1 MVMIELE
8 PPPNSCSK
16 SIESIDQRWT
26 SVLLTH
32 PTLTRPRSP
41 LLQPQPSPIARPISA
56 LKPAGM
62 SSSSSTK
69 HGGGSTPPAATKR
82 GAPPPPPVPELKE
95 LRALLCDNPEA
106 FQVPAFID
114 ALVRPLLDQP
124 DAAGPASKGVGG
136 KASKAVGGSMDFG
149 FDPAALTDLFSALLE
164 RLQALGKEVD
174 GRVDALQEKGRRLA
188 PTRRKELDRHHRQL
202 QEVHGTIEDIEAHFR
217 KVGLTAVRIGQ
228 SLSQTEAQR
237 HKAEHAQR
245 LLEYFL
251 AFDTL
256 EYESMLKDAEAER
269 IEMLSSD
276 TLAPLADEANF
287 QAAAAVRGME
297 TNCLVFQHQSTCV
310 PIMYAAD

>member
-1 MVMIELE
+1 
-8 PPPNSCSK
+8 
-16 SIESIDQRWT
+16 
-26 SVLLTH
+26 
-32 PTLTRPRSP
+32 
-41 LLQPQPSPIARPISA
+41 
-56 LKPAGM
+56 M

-69 HGGGSTPPAATKR
+69 HGSGSTRPAATKR

-124 DAAGPASKGVGG
+124 DAAGAASKGVGG
-136 KASKAVGGSMDFG
+136 KASKAVGSGGGGGGSMDFG

-174 GRVDALQEKGRRLA
+174 GRVDALQEEGRRLA

-297 TNCLVFQHQSTCV
+297 ETNCLVFQHQSACV
-310 PIMYAAD
+310 PITYAAE